1 MADNPMKGPG
11 NERLCKAHNRSGQPC
26 QRVAAEGKSVCYLHG
41 GAPGSGRP
49 PIHGRYSKA
58 ISGHALSNAYRSAV
72 EDPSLLDLLEP
83 IALLEAALQRTVQ
96 RLAER
101 DTPDFRE
108 RCLSM
113 LEQAQEATARKDL
126 DEARELMG
134 RLKSLLR
141 QGVEED
147 KALVDMSVQAER
159 LSKRVEAVWGIKLQ
173 KRQVLNVQQLGA
185 VISRILQIVSEEST
199 PTVAA
204 TIVGRMEREVLQLNM
219 PPGHQE
225 DPST

>member
-1 MADNPMKGPG
+1 MEGQSPH
-11 NERLCKAHNRSGQPC
+11 RLCKAHNRSGQPC
-26 QRVAAEGKSVCYLHG
+26 RRVAAEGKSVCYLHG

-49 PIHGRYSKA
+49 PVHGRYSKA
-58 ISGHALSNAYRSAV
+58 ISSHALSGAYKSAID
-72 EDPSLLDLLEP
+72 DPTLLDMLEP

-101 DTPDFRE
+101 DTPDFRA
-108 RCLSM
+108 RCLSL

-134 RLKSLLR
+134 RLRSLLR

-147 KALVDMSVQAER
+147 KALSEMSVQAER
-159 LSKRVEAVWGIKLQ
+159 LSKRVEAAWSIKLQ

-185 VISRILQIVSEEST
+185 VIARVLQIVSEEST
-199 PTVAA
+199 PVVAA
-204 TIVGRMEREVLQLNM
+204 TIVGRMEREVLQLSS
-219 PPGHQE
+219 
-225 DPST
+225 PSRVE